1 MEVYRSAREYTLS
14 SVMNKVFEK
23 FRKNIANKDNGTG
36 WYLQSYTDTLQRDDD
51 KLDVVKSTSQQA
63 GL

>member
-1 MEVYRSAREYTLS
+1 
-14 SVMNKVFEK
+14 MNKVFEK

-51 KLDVVKSTSQQA
+51 KLGVVKSTSQRTWIVA
-63 GL
+63 FKEALSS